1 MRTHRPLPKVS
12 IGIAAACVL
21 VFALI
26 HLTGFAGSSTE
37 AAILYGAYYKPFIL
51 AGEWWRLLSVGL
63 VHEQFLH
70 LAMNLAA
77 LYSLGMFMEQAY
89 GRVRYSIILA
99 CSVLSGSLFLFILTG
114 NTVAVGLSGGLYGL
128 MAGEIYFIAKN
139 GAFELPGVRN
149 SILETVAI
157 NLGINF
163 MPGVAWQAHVGGA
176 VAGLLL
182 SAMLDRSPN
191 PSFQVFR
198 RNSSIALAALCIAIM
213 PLAMRNASIPEEERY
228 LGTDARILVYEA
240 QHGLEGHAQKM
251 AEKLDTLYG
260 TDVLSEYLKEN

>member
-1 MRTHRPLPKVS
+1 MKTRRPLPKVS
-12 IGIAAACVL
+12 AGIAAVCIA

-26 HLTGFAGSSTE
+26 HLSGFSGSDTE

-63 VHEQFLH
+63 VHVQLLH
-70 LAMNLAA
+70 LMMNLFA

-89 GRVRYSIILA
+89 GRARYSIILA
-99 CSVLSGSLFLFILTG
+99 GSVLSGSLFLFILTG

-128 MAGEIYFIAKN
+128 MAGEIYFIARS
-139 GAFELPGVRN
+139 GAFQLPGVRN
-149 SILETVAI
+149 SILETVMI

-182 SAMLDRSPN
+182 AAILDPSPN
-191 PSFQVFR
+191 PAADLFR
-198 RNSSIALAALCIAIM
+198 RNSRIALIALCIAIV
-213 PLAMRNASIPEEERY
+213 PLTVRNASIPSEERY
-228 LGTDARILVYEA
+228 LGTDARILAYES
-240 QHGLEGHAQKM
+240 QHGLSGHAQKM